1 MFREASFVC
10 GRYAG
15 AVPPTRIVS
24 LVPSL
29 TELIA
34 YLGAGDSLVGRT
46 RYCTEPAS
54 IAQRVP
60 AAGGTKDPDI
70 AAIAALK
77 PDLVIANKEENR
89 REDVEALRARGIEVL
104 VTEIDSVREAIDG
117 IRQMGDLLERREPAA
132 QLEEEIEAA
141 LLTAQ
146 LAQAATRVYV
156 AVWHNPMLGPGAATY
171 GQSLIDECGGV
182 NVLGHRE
189 RYPELAHGELAAL
202 SPDFILLP
210 DEPFPFDD
218 GHARYYGQFAP
229 ARVIDGKLLWWYGPR
244 MPAAIGALRAI
255 FREAQNG

>member
-1 MFREASFVC
+1 MRC
-10 GRYAG
+10 GARQFS
-15 AVPPTRIVS
+15 R
-24 LVPSL
+24 
-29 TELIA
+29 
-34 YLGAGDSLVGRT
+34 
-46 RYCTEPAS
+46 
-54 IAQRVP
+54 
-60 AAGGTKDPDI
+60 TKDPDI
-70 AAIAALK
+70 EAIAALK
-77 PDLVIANKEENR
+77 PDLVISNKEENR

-104 VTEIDSVREAIDG
+104 VTEIDSVREAIGG
-117 IRQMGDLLERREPAA
+117 IRQMGELLERREPAA

-156 AVWHNPMLGPGAATY
+156 GVWHNQMLGPGAATY

-189 RYPELAHGELAAL
+189 RYPEL

-210 DEPFPFDD
+210 DEPFPFDG